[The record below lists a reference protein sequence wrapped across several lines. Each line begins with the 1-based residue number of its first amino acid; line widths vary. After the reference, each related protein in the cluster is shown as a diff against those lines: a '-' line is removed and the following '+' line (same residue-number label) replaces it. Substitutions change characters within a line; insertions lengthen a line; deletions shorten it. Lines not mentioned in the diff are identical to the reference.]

1 MFLFFRI
8 FTKTCLNCSASTEGP
23 ADKEATNFV
32 KFLGLN
38 AEWSSVMERWLEFF
52 KELLEFWL
60 FSEAFYNSTGLR
72 GVSDLNLTV
81 SFAPVRTIPQ
91 CAKASAAILNIFVSM
106 FNNLERLLQVSTYVH
121 TVHTAFFQDF
131 KIGSRESKWKQGV
144 SYALQGVLYIV
155 MLDLAQPYS
164 LFNSYT

>member
-1 MFLFFRI
+1 VFLFFRI

-72 GVSDLNLTV
+72 GVSDLNLAV

-106 FNNLERLLQVSTYVH
+106 FNDLERLLYRLARMSILSIQPL
-121 TVHTAFFQDF
+121 F
-131 KIGSRESKWKQGV
+131 KISKSGVGKANESKV
-144 SYALQGVLYIV
+144 FL
-155 MLDLAQPYS
+155 MLCKAFLT
-164 LFNSYT
+164 LLCWT

>member
-72 GVSDLNLTV
+72 GVSDLNLAV

-106 FNNLERLLQVSTYVH
+106 FNDLERLLYRLARMSH
-121 TVHTAFFQDF
+121 TVHTTSFQDF
-131 KIGSRESKWKQGV
+131 KIGSRESKWKQV
-144 SYALQGVLYIV
+144 FL
-155 MLDLAQPYS
+155 MLCKAFLT
-164 LFNSYT
+164 LLCWT